1 MDKSNKREKKRN
13 YFRGFSIQRRLPLLI
28 CVLLLSVMIT
38 FGLISYFTVRKTML
52 ETGKESLLSRSDQLS
67 SMFSQTT
74 QNLISTTHAMTIQD
88 PIKKFLQPGKKDTLD
103 ELEQVSNKLKQD
115 TASVLVQLLS
125 KDFKPLFYSGKNGI
139 EKRIN
144 FDSILAPSNVDSV
157 KIGKLYVINDSM
169 YYPIVAAVNDK
180 DNVIGYIVRWRMV
193 TYNARSIRTVSMLLG
208 IGEDSKLYFGNKD
221 NSVWTDMLKPIA
233 SPLPPGTTLDSN
245 IYQYKMAG
253 GPAVIAAVK
262 PIRNTP
268 WVVIV
273 EVPKQT
279 MLQPAKRFLGS
290 VILIGSI
297 LTGIGIF
304 IAWSMSRNITRPLN
318 KLTAAA
324 STIAGGDYSIK
335 VEVDRRDEVGKL
347 ARAFNAMT
355 VELNKAKE
363 ELEKKVIEGEQMN
376 EQLRNLSAHLQ
387 NIREE
392 ERIHI
397 AREMHDELG
406 QFLTGLKMDIAWLN
420 KRSPAGT
427 ENAAMREKLS
437 EMTALVDD
445 AVVFVRKLAAE
456 LRPSILDDLGLIPAL
471 EWHSQE
477 FQRRFNVEVEFRS
490 PIKELQP
497 PELIATGL
505 FRMYQESLTNVGR
518 HAEAKKV
525 VAVFQVADGM
535 IHLSVRDD
543 GKGFDMNGT
552 GKRKTLGLLGM
563 KERAVMIGGQ
573 LEIRSE
579 PGKGTLVFIS
589 VPLHQEVIA

>member
-1 MDKSNKREKKRN
+1 MQKPNKREKKRL
-13 YFRGFSIQRRLPLLI
+13 YFRGFSIQKRLPLLI
-28 CVLLLSVMIT
+28 CVLLLSVMVT

-52 ETGKESLLSRSDQLS
+52 ETGQESLLSRNDQINSMLS
-67 SMFSQTT
+67 QST
-74 QNLISTTHAMTIQD
+74 QNLANSSHAMTTQE
-88 PIKKFLQPGKKDTLD
+88 PVKKFFRPGIKDTSDFANL
-103 ELEQVSNKLKQD
+103 LRVLKQD
-115 TASVLVQLLS
+115 TASVLISLLNN
-125 KDFKPLFYSGKNGI
+125 DYKPLFHSGKNNI

-144 FDSILAPSNVDSV
+144 FDSLLVPTDIDSV
-157 KIGKLYVINDSM
+157 RIGKLYRIHDSM
-169 YYPIVAAVNDK
+169 YYPIIAAVK
-180 DNVIGYIVRWRMV
+180 DDNIKYGYVVRWRAI
-193 TYNARSIRTVSMLLG
+193 TNNARSIRQVSMILG
-208 IGEDSKLYFGNKD
+208 IGEDSRLYFGNKD
-221 NSVWTDMLKPIA
+221 NTVWTDMIK
-233 SPLPPGTTLDSN
+233 SVDNPLPPGTTLDSN
-245 IYQYKMAG
+245 IYRYKTAEG
-253 GPAVIAAVK
+253 DHVIAAVK

-268 WVVIV
+268 WVMMI
-273 EVPKQT
+273 EVPRHT
-279 MLQPAKRFLGS
+279 ILQPAKRFLNN

-297 LTGIGIF
+297 LTCIGIF

-318 KLTAAA
+318 KLTAAS
-324 STIAGGDYSIK
+324 STIASGDYSIK

-355 VELNKAKE
+355 VELNKAKG
-363 ELEKKVIEGEQMN
+363 ELEKKVIEGEHMN

-392 ERIHI
+392 ERMHI

-420 KRSPAGT
+420 KRSPGT
-427 ENAAMREKLS
+427 ENAATREKLA

-477 FQRRFNVEVEFRS
+477 FQRRFNIEVEFRTQ
-490 PIKELQP
+490 IKEFQP

-525 VAVFQVADGM
+525 VAVFQVTDGV
-535 IHLSVRDD
+535 ILLSVRDD

-563 KERAVMIGGQ
+563 RERAVMIGGQ

-589 VPLHQEVIA
+589 VPLHQEVVA